1 MKDRTLITTWRKKLF
16 VIIFGTNTPAGRTF
30 DVALMIFIIAS
41 VLAVMLESI
50 EHIAQDYGA
59 TLNVLEWVFTIF
71 FTLEYILRLWV
82 VKKPM
87 LYAKSF
93 FGIIDL
99 LSILPSYIALFL
111 IGTQAEY
118 LMVIRALRL
127 LRIFRIFKLA
137 HFFHESK
144 QLANALKA
152 SLPKITVFFT
162 FVMLLVT
169 ILGSTMY
176 LIEAGVNKGFTS
188 IPMGIYWAIVTLTT
202 VGYGD
207 IHPITP
213 LGQAVAAFVMIL
225 GYSVIAVPTGIVSVE
240 IARQGDAKAEDKSCE
255 GCGLEDHEEDAK
267 YCKRCGHQL

>member
-1 MKDRTLITTWRKKLF
+1 MKERTLISSWRKRLF
-16 VIIFGTNTPAGRTF
+16 IIIFGTNTSAGRTF
-30 DVALMIFIIAS
+30 DVALMIFILAS
-41 VLAVMLESI
+41 VLAVMLESV
-50 EHIAQDYGA
+50 EHIEKDYGA
-59 TLNVLEWVFTIF
+59 VLNVLEWVFTVF
-71 FTLEYILRLWV
+71 FTIEYILRLWV

-87 LYAKSF
+87 IYAKSF

-111 IGTQAEY
+111 VGTQAEY

-176 LIEAGVNKGFTS
+176 LIEAEVNDGFTS
-188 IPMGIYWAIVTLTT
+188 IPRGVYWAIVTLTT

-207 IHPITP
+207 IAPITP
-213 LGQAVAAFVMIL
+213 LGQAIAAFVMIL

-240 IARQGDAKAEDKSCE
+240 IARQDHDATQDRACE
-255 GCGLEDHEEDAK
+255 GCGLEEHDDDAK